1 MHKPCLPAIPD
12 LGHAEQ
18 VGAAADFVALAK
30 VEVETYRPQL

>member
-12 LGHAEQ
+12 VGHAEE

-30 VEVETYRPQL
+30 VEVEAYRPQL